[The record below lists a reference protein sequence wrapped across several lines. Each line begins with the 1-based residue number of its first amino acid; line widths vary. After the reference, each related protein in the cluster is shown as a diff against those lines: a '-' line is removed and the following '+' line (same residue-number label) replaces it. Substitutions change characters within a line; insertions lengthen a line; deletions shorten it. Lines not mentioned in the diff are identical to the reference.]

1 MSETAP
7 IEASNNAG
15 IFSND
20 DDMEEEESHS
30 QDEDNPVLL
39 FDAPSHLRESL
50 EGYFERK
57 ESAVFYE
64 RERNAAGS
72 GYRSLVAGALYRDSA
87 DHVADLLREVDI
99 DLHLD
104 ISILL
109 DVLPSTQHERL
120 INVLPLLKRMA
131 NF

>member
-1 MSETAP
+1 MERKSTHNHHKEFHQLDERPSKQAKVSETPP

-64 RERNAAGS
+64 RERKAAGS
-72 GYRSLVAGALYRDSA
+72 GYRSLVAGLFI
-87 DHVADLLREVDI
+87 VIVQI
-99 DLHLD
+99 M
-104 ISILL
+104 
-109 DVLPSTQHERL
+109 LPIYL
-120 INVLPLLKRMA
+120 GK
-131 NF
+131 